1 MIIYFVIWY
10 LKKMCGSFPVYKKK
24 TKTNHPLHGFFF
36 LSKWTFL
43 FSSAIWHCTHLDTDT
58 GICVS
63 YWKPVALSVK
73 LSPSGSYWITA
84 AEVCGDRTLH
94 SHLGT
99 SGAMWDQSWLPV
111 FNGGGLYRGAVWLP
125 TCSRPLCKCAVRQ
138 LYQTERLKKKHW
150 QKSRCS
156 QSLVS
161 LCFVFKESMSSGFIV
176 TSTMCCGTVHSEVR
190 QHSSKTMVLCIT
202 YNRQSTEDY
211 IKCKYTK
218 IAK

>member
-1 MIIYFVIWY
+1 MD
-10 LKKMCGSFPVYKKK
+10 
-24 TKTNHPLHGFFF
+24 FFF

-73 LSPSGSYWITA
+73 LSSSGSYWITA
-84 AEVCGDRTLH
+84 AEVCGGRTLH

-125 TCSRPLCKCAVRQ
+125 TCSRPLCKCAVSQ
-138 LYQTERLKKKHW
+138 LYQAERLKKTLTKE
-150 QKSRCS
+150 QVFSVPRFFMF
-156 QSLVS
+156 
-161 LCFVFKESMSSGFIV
+161 CFQRVDVKWLYCHV
-176 TSTMCCGTVHSEVR
+176 NHVLWYSTQWSETAFL
-190 QHSSKTMVLCIT
+190 QDHGAM
-202 YNRQSTEDY
+202 YN
-211 IKCKYTK
+211 I
-218 IAK
+218 